1 MLTRSYDV
9 SFSLFGC
16 VVLIMGFLFSCA
28 VAKDG
33 TAVSLM
39 TMTIVRSPAT
49 TYQWQRDQSELQTIP
64 IYVCMHMYVC
74 TVISFFC
81 VVYFRAKNF
90 G

>member
-33 TAVSLM
+33 TAVFLM
-39 TMTIVRSPAT
+39 TMTIVHSPAT
-49 TYQWQRDQSELQTIP
+49 TYQWQRDQSELQPIP
-64 IYVCMHMYVC
+64 IYGWMDVRVCMYVP
-74 TVISFFC
+74 
-81 VVYFRAKNF
+81 
-90 G
+90 